1 MTVAAGQSFE
11 VHGSGQMLH
20 ELEAEREVLAD
31 LQMLHEVEA
40 EREVLADLQLAGESG
55 GGVALQSGGDATLL
69 RVEISSGTVTF
80 SSSLN

>member
-40 EREVLADLQLAGESG
+40 EREVLADVREWRRRGAA
-55 GGVALQSGGDATLL
+55 VW
-69 RVEISSGTVTF
+69 R
-80 SSSLN
+80 

>member
-1 MTVAAGQSFE
+1 M
-11 VHGSGQMLH
+11 
-20 ELEAEREVLAD
+20 
-31 LQMLHEVEA
+31 A